1 MTNQNG
7 LEFKL
12 SKSERKLLAVFT
24 PSADKLDNLTI
35 DVVRKGIEEAGLA
48 YLFINELAI
57 AELIVRYSD
66 PKAEAFEC
74 EIGERRDASLL
85 ITISDDKLRA
95 RLTVTPNYGGKAL
108 TISAIQKAIK
118 EKEITYGIVET
129 EKLEAIMEKG
139 FCTDFLIA
147 EGIRAVDGVDSQFKS
162 MMPETHER
170 KPKIDANGI
179 ANYRELGEIP
189 VVRKDSVVM
198 QRIPAIQGKE
208 GCTVFGEVVQPKI
221 GENIPFSKD
230 MKGVYVNPNDENQLL
245 SSVTGQPVPVPN
257 GMTVSSI
264 LTLDKVDFSTG
275 NVNFDGSVVVKGD
288 VAEGMII
295 EALEDV
301 IIHGNV
307 IGATVKSMGGLTIK
321 GGVMG
326 SSQLFSNAD
335 IIIKS
340 GVQGSEQPSDENNV
354 NNIQKIVARGSVVVE
369 FVENYHVEAG
379 YDIVISKY
387 ALNTELMAGNKI
399 FAGAKNSSN
408 KSSIIGGSSCAL
420 LQLKAAVVGARS
432 GLKTHIQVGINPYIQ
447 KRILDMKED
456 LIAKQDELV
465 YIGTLL
471 AFYDD
476 HPEKTTDTMIA
487 KLHRTLSKL
496 KIDIKE
502 LKTEIDELSQNFS
515 ASDNAR
521 IVVDRGVFVGT
532 EVQIGNVRWKAEE
545 NRGKS
550 LFVLLSGTREIA
562 VS

>member
-12 SKSERKLLAVFT
+12 SKSERKLIAVFT
-24 PSADKLDNLTI
+24 PAADKLENLTI
-35 DVVRKGIEEAGLA
+35 DVIKKRLEEA
-48 YLFINELAI
+48 ELAHLFVNESTVADFI
-57 AELIVRYSD
+57 TRYND

-74 EIGERRDASLL
+74 EIGERRDATCSV
-85 ITISDDKLRA
+85 IVSDDKLRA
-95 RLTVTPNYGGKAL
+95 RLTLTPNFGGKEATL
-108 TISAIQKAIK
+108 STIQKALK
-118 EKEITYGIVET
+118 EKEITYGIVDT
-129 EKLEAIMEKG
+129 EKLQDIIDKG
-139 FCTDFLIA
+139 FCTDYLVA
-147 EGIRAVDGVDSQFKS
+147 EGVRAIDGIDSQFKS
-162 MMPETHER
+162 TMPEMQER
-170 KPKIDANGI
+170 KPKIDENGV
-179 ANYRELGEIP
+179 ADYRELGEIP

-208 GCTVFGEVVQPKI
+208 CHSVFGEVIQPKI

-230 MKGVYVNPNDENQLL
+230 MTGVYVNPEDENQLL

-264 LTLDKVDFSTG
+264 LTLDTVDFSTG
-275 NVNFDGSVVVKGD
+275 NVNFDGSVIIKGD
-288 VAEGMII
+288 VVEGMSV

-301 IIHGNV
+301 IINGNV
-307 IGATVKSMGGLTIK
+307 IGANIKSMGGLLIK

-335 IIIKS
+335 IIIKN
-340 GVQGSEQPSDENNV
+340 GVQGAEQPSDENHV
-354 NNIQKIVARGSVVVE
+354 NDTQKIVARGSVIVE
-369 FVENYHVEAG
+369 FVENYHIEAG
-379 YDIVISKY
+379 YDIAISKY

-420 LQLKAAVVGARS
+420 IQLKAAVVGARS
-432 GLKTHIQVGINPYIQ
+432 GIKTQLQVGLNPYLQ
-447 KRILDMKED
+447 KRLVDMKED
-456 LIAKQDELV
+456 LMAKQDELV

-476 HPEKTTDTMIA
+476 HPEKTTDRMIA
-487 KLHRTLSKL
+487 KLHRTLSKIT
-496 KIDIKE
+496 IDIKKLKVEIAE
-502 LKTEIDELSQNFS
+502 LTENLAVSE
-515 ASDNAR
+515 NAR
-521 IVVDRGVFVGT
+521 IIVDRGVFVGT

-550 LFVLLSGTREIA
+550 LFLLLLGTREIS

>member
-12 SKSERKLLAVFT
+12 SKSERKLIAVFT
-24 PSADKLDNLTI
+24 PAADKLENLTI
-35 DVVRKGIEEAGLA
+35 DVIKKRLEEA
-48 YLFINELAI
+48 ELAHLFVNESTVADFI
-57 AELIVRYSD
+57 TRYND
-66 PKAEAFEC
+66 AKAEAFEC
-74 EIGERRDASLL
+74 EIGERRDATCSV
-85 ITISDDKLRA
+85 IVSDDKLRA
-95 RLTVTPNYGGKAL
+95 RLTLTPNFGGKEATL
-108 TISAIQKAIK
+108 STIQKALK
-118 EKEITYGIVET
+118 EKEITYGIVDT
-129 EKLEAIMEKG
+129 EKLQDIIDKG
-139 FCTDFLIA
+139 FCTDYLVA
-147 EGIRAVDGVDSQFKS
+147 EGVRAIDGIDSQFKS
-162 MMPETHER
+162 TMPEMQER
-170 KPKIDANGI
+170 KPKIDENGV
-179 ANYRELGEIP
+179 ADYRELGEIP

-208 GCTVFGEVVQPKI
+208 GHSVFGEVIQPKI

-230 MKGVYVNPNDENQLL
+230 MTGVYVNPEDENQLL

-264 LTLDKVDFSTG
+264 LTLDTVDFSTG
-275 NVNFDGSVVVKGD
+275 NVNFDGSVIIKGD
-288 VAEGMII
+288 VVEGMSV

-301 IIHGNV
+301 IINGNV
-307 IGATVKSMGGLTIK
+307 IGANIKSMGGLLIK

-335 IIIKS
+335 IIIKN
-340 GVQGSEQPSDENNV
+340 GVQGAEQPSDENHV
-354 NNIQKIVARGSVVVE
+354 NDTQKIVARGSVIVE
-369 FVENYHVEAG
+369 FVENYHIEAG
-379 YDIVISKY
+379 YDIAISKY

-420 LQLKAAVVGARS
+420 IQLKAAVVGARS
-432 GLKTHIQVGINPYIQ
+432 GIKTQLQVGLNPYLQ
-447 KRILDMKED
+447 KRLVDMKED
-456 LIAKQDELV
+456 LMAKQDELV

-476 HPEKTTDTMIA
+476 HPEKTTDRMIA
-487 KLHRTLSKL
+487 KLHRTLSKIT
-496 KIDIKE
+496 IDIKKLKVEIAE
-502 LKTEIDELSQNFS
+502 LTENLAVSE
-515 ASDNAR
+515 NAR
-521 IVVDRGVFVGT
+521 IIVDRGVFVGT

-550 LFVLLSGTREIA
+550 LFLLLLGTREIS

>member
-7 LEFKL
+7 LEIKL

-24 PSADKLDNLTI
+24 PAADKLDNLTI
-35 DVVRKGIEEAGLA
+35 DAVKKRIEEAQLA
-48 YLFINELAI
+48 HLFVNEASL
-57 AELIVRYSD
+57 AELVNRYNNE
-66 PKAEAFEC
+66 KAEAFEY
-74 EIGERRDASLL
+74 EIGERRDATCL
-85 ITISDDKLRA
+85 ITVSDDKLRA
-95 RLTVTPNYGGKAL
+95 RLTLTPSFGGKEATL
-108 TISAIQKAIK
+108 STIQKALK
-118 EKEITYGIVET
+118 EKEVTYGIVDT
-129 EKLEAIMEKG
+129 EKLQEIIDKG
-139 FCTDFLIA
+139 YCTDFLIA
-147 EGIRAVDGVDSQFKS
+147 EGVRAIDGIDSQFKS
-162 MMPETHER
+162 TMPEAHER
-170 KPKIDANGI
+170 KPKIDENGV
-179 ANYRELGEIP
+179 ADYRELGEIP

-208 GCTVFGEVVQPKI
+208 GHSVFGEVIQPRI

-230 MKGVYVNPNDENQLL
+230 MTGVYVNPEDENQLL

-264 LTLDKVDFSTG
+264 LTLDTVDFSTG

-288 VAEGMII
+288 VVEGMTI

-301 IIHGNV
+301 IINGNV
-307 IGATVKSMGGLTIK
+307 IGATIKSMGGLIIK

-335 IIIKS
+335 IIIKN
-340 GVQGSEQPSDENNV
+340 GVQGAEQPSDENNDT
-354 NNIQKIVARGSVVVE
+354 QKIVARGSVIVE
-369 FVENYHVEAG
+369 FVENYHIEAG
-379 YDIVISKY
+379 YDIAISKY

-420 LQLKAAVVGARS
+420 IQLKAAVVGARS
-432 GLKTHIQVGINPYIQ
+432 GIRTQLQVGINPYLQ
-447 KRILDMKED
+447 KRLVDMKED
-456 LIAKQDELV
+456 LMAKQDELV

-476 HPEKTTDTMIA
+476 HPEKTTDRMIA
-487 KLHRTLSKL
+487 KLHRTLSKI
-496 KIDIKE
+496 KIDIKKLKVEIEE
-502 LKTEIDELSQNFS
+502 LTENLAVSE
-515 ASDNAR
+515 NAR
-521 IVVDRGVFVGT
+521 IVIDRGVFVGT

-550 LFVLLSGTREIA
+550 LFLLLLGTREIS

>member
-1 MTNQNG
+1 
-7 LEFKL
+7 
-12 SKSERKLLAVFT
+12 
-24 PSADKLDNLTI
+24 
-35 DVVRKGIEEAGLA
+35 
-48 YLFINELAI
+48 
-57 AELIVRYSD
+57 
-66 PKAEAFEC
+66 
-74 EIGERRDASLL
+74 
-85 ITISDDKLRA
+85 
-95 RLTVTPNYGGKAL
+95 
-108 TISAIQKAIK
+108 
-118 EKEITYGIVET
+118 
-129 EKLEAIMEKG
+129 
-139 FCTDFLIA
+139 
-147 EGIRAVDGVDSQFKS
+147 
-162 MMPETHER
+162 
-170 KPKIDANGI
+170 
-179 ANYRELGEIP
+179 
-189 VVRKDSVVM
+189 
-198 QRIPAIQGKE
+198 
-208 GCTVFGEVVQPKI
+208 
-221 GENIPFSKD
+221 
-230 MKGVYVNPNDENQLL
+230 
-245 SSVTGQPVPVPN
+245 
-257 GMTVSSI
+257 MTVSSI
-264 LTLDKVDFSTG
+264 LTLDKIDFSTG

>member
-24 PSADKLDNLTI
+24 PAADKLDSLTM
-35 DVVRKGIEEAGLA
+35 DVVKKRLKEAELA
-48 YLFINELAI
+48 YLFINELAV
-57 AELIVRYSD
+57 AELINRYSD
-66 PKAEAFEC
+66 PNAEAFEY
-74 EIGERRDASLL
+74 EIGERRDATCQ
-85 ITISDDKLRA
+85 ITVSDDKYRA
-95 RLTVTPNYGGKAL
+95 RLTVTPNYGGKEITLA
-108 TISAIQKAIK
+108 SIQKALK
-118 EKEITYGIVET
+118 EKEVTYGIVDT
-129 EKLEAIMEKG
+129 EKLQEIIDKG
-139 FCTDFLIA
+139 YCTDFLVA
-147 EGIRAVDGVDSQFKS
+147 EGVRAVDGIDSQFKS
-162 MMPETHER
+162 MMPATHER
-170 KPKIDANGI
+170 KPKIDANGV

-198 QRIPAIQGKE
+198 QRIPAVQGKE
-208 GCTVFGEVVQPKI
+208 GRTVFGEVVQPKI
-221 GENIPFSKD
+221 GETIPFSKD
-230 MKGVYVNPNDENQLL
+230 MTGVYVNPNDDDQLL

-257 GMTVSSI
+257 GMTVSPI

-275 NVNFDGSVVVKGD
+275 NVNFDGAVVVKGD
-288 VAEGMII
+288 VVEGMSI

-301 IIHGNV
+301 IINGNV
-307 IGATVKSMGGLTIK
+307 IGANIKSMGGLTIK

-335 IIIKS
+335 ITIKN
-340 GVQGSEQPSDENNV
+340 GVQGAEQPSDENHV
-354 NNIQKIVARGSVVVE
+354 NDTQKIVARGSVIVE

-408 KSSIIGGSSCAL
+408 KSSIIGGSCCAL
-420 LQLKAAVVGARS
+420 MQVKAAVVGARS
-432 GLKTHIQVGINPYIQ
+432 GIKTQLQVGLNPYMQ
-447 KRILDMKED
+447 KRLLDMKED
-456 LIAKQDELV
+456 LSTKQDELV

-476 HPEKTTDTMIA
+476 HPEKTTDRMIA

-496 KIDIKE
+496 NIDIKE
-502 LKTEIDELSQNFS
+502 LKTEIDELTESF
-515 ASDNAR
+515 AIVDNAR

-550 LFVLLSGTREIA
+550 LFILLLGTREIS